1 MLKHFLELMHEKG
14 VYHYLEGEAVSGR
27 TRGVG
32 GCLCWRDLFTW
43 DWEWPPP
50 APVYPGPA
58 PHTWHLPSPASGSLQ
73 STHLTFFRFYVFYVK
88 GCTEKSCWHL
98 YSNLSNWSCL
108 EQKLAVLTNVFF
120 FLFSNI
126 KRLGLFLV
134 EFSNIKRL
142 GVCGKDI
149 FQTRYILYIM
159 R

>member
-1 MLKHFLELMHEKG
+1 MLTRF
-14 VYHYLEGEAVSGR
+14 VYMRLRV
-27 TRGVG
+27 T
-32 GCLCWRDLFTW
+32 T
-43 DWEWPPP
+43 
-50 APVYPGPA
+50 
-58 PHTWHLPSPASGSLQ
+58 PSPCLSWPRP
-73 STHLTFFRFYVFYVK
+73 THLASAQPQALYNRHTLRFFVFT
-88 GCTEKSCWHL
+88 CFTSKSVLRSPVDISILIYRTDLVW
-98 YSNLSNWSCL
+98 NK
-108 EQKLAVLTNVFF
+108 ELAVLTNVFF